1 MKRDVEMPARKSFLS
16 PLRHP
21 VYRSIWSA
29 SIASNLGGLIQGVG
43 AAWMM
48 ASISQSENMVALV
61 QASTTLP
68 LMLFSLVSGAI
79 ADNYDR
85 RRVMLTAQVFMFA
98 TSVLL
103 TACAYF
109 GLVTPW
115 LLLFFTFLI
124 GSGTALNNPSWQ
136 ASVGDMV
143 PREDLPGAVSL
154 NSVGFN
160 ITRSVGPAIGGM
172 IVAAAG
178 AAAAFAANTVSYFTL
193 IFALSRWQP
202 DLPQQTLPREALGQ
216 AIGAGLRYVAMSP
229 NIGKVLFRGFVF
241 GLTASAVLALLP
253 VVARD
258 LVGGGA
264 LTYGVMLGAFGAGA
278 IAGALANS
286 RLREVLSSE
295 DIVRCAFAGFAL
307 SATVIG
313 ISPYAVVTSLA
324 LLVAGACWVLALSL
338 FNTVV
343 QLSTPRWVV
352 GRALS
357 LYQTAT
363 FGGMAG
369 GSWLWGVLAESQGVT
384 NAFFASALLMI
395 VGVAI
400 GLWLP
405 MPAFA
410 SLDLD
415 PLNRFNEPP
424 LKLDIRPQS
433 GPIVVNIDYEI
444 ADEDLPE
451 FLAVMV
457 ERRRIRIRDGA
468 RNWALMRDLENP
480 DIWTET
486 YHTPTW
492 VEYVRH
498 NQRRTKADA
507 ETTDRLLALHRGKEK
522 PRVHRMIERQAIP
535 PTDDVFHKP
544 HIEPH

>member
-1 MKRDVEMPARKSFLS
+1 MPARKSFLS

-178 AAAAFAANTVSYFTL
+178 AAAAFAANAVSYF
-193 IFALSRWQP
+193 ALVSALYRWQP
-202 DLPQQTLPREALGQ
+202 DIPERTLPREALGQ
-216 AIGAGLRYVAMSP
+216 AISAGLRYVAMSP
-229 NIGKVLFRGFVF
+229 NLGKVLFRGFVF

-286 RLREVLSSE
+286 RLRENLTSE

-307 SATVIG
+307 SAAVIG
-313 ISPYAVVTSLA
+313 VSTHAVLTCLA
-324 LLVAGACWVLALSL
+324 LLLAGACWVLALSL

-363 FGGMAG
+363 FGGMAA
-369 GSWLWGVLAESQGVT
+369 GSWIWGVMAESQGVT
-384 NAFFASALLMI
+384 DAFFASSLLMV

-424 LKLDIRPQS
+424 LRLDIRPRS
-433 GPIVVNIDYEI
+433 GPIVIQIDYEI

-451 FLAVMV
+451 FLRLMV

-507 ETTDRLLALHRGKEK
+507 DTTDRLLALHKGAST

-535 PTDDVFHKP
+535 PADDVFHKTHVDP
-544 HIEPH
+544 H